1 MINYTEEQIEAI
13 KPQGSLVITACPGSG
28 KTAVIAE
35 KIRNELAELKSYQ
48 GIIAIT
54 FTRKASKELEGRC
67 RVNGADTKCSFF
79 GTIDSFCLSEI
90 IYPFL
95 NQIFDGNTADLE
107 PKYESDLTLA
117 ETSISAQLNDIDK
130 VEAEELELIRKLYL
144 SDTIYFPT
152 IPALAMYIHE
162 NCAACRTYIKAK
174 YTSIYIDEY
183 QDSSKAQHNLFLSIV
198 DSGLTGIAVGDL
210 QQSIYGWRRCSPEY
224 LKELIRRHDFTHRT
238 VSYNHRCHAS
248 ISNYSNRLFNPQF
261 ELTPTDSI
269 QVWQCQFTGT
279 QRDAASHLNTIIP
292 SILDKNKTIKASDI
306 AVLVRNNRSL
316 GYLRDHLTIPCR
328 IFADDPIDEL
338 QSRTGFLWSALLKYR
353 FDTSTN
359 PDQIIEILPEHSNT
373 SRAKLIDIRRTIRKA
388 RSVDQPFLESYLA
401 STSKKLLNIEPKDS
415 ELAALKIVAS
425 DIDSLKQYT
434 ITTTDEI
441 QCMTIHKAKG
451 LEFEIVIHLDLNEWL
466 FPYRVMGESFSDKLY
481 PSWEQDLNLH
491 FVGVTRAKTMCL
503 LVHTTQRL
511 NAKDETKSGEPS
523 AFLRLPGVQT
533 LYKTYSSPK

>member
-95 NQIFDGNTADLE
+95 NQIFDGNTVDLE
-107 PKYESDLTLA
+107 PKYESDLTPA
-117 ETSISAQLNDIDK
+117 ETSIAIQLNDIDK

-144 SDTIYFPT
+144 NDTIYFPT

-279 QRDAASHLNTIIP
+279 QRDAASHLNTIVP

-373 SRAKLIDIRRTIRKA
+373 SKAKLIDIRRTIRKA
-388 RSVDQPFLESYLA
+388 RSVDQTFLEGYLA

-415 ELAALKIVAS
+415 ELAALRLVAS

-434 ITTTDEI
+434 TTTTNEI

-451 LEFEIVIHLDLNEWL
+451 LEFEVVIHLDLNEWL
-466 FPYRVMGESFSDKLY
+466 FPYRVMGESFSDKSY

-511 NAKDETKSGEPS
+511 NAKDETKGGEPS

>member
-95 NQIFDGNTADLE
+95 NQIFDGNTVDLE
-107 PKYESDLTLA
+107 PKYESDLTPA
-117 ETSISAQLNDIDK
+117 ETSIAIQLNDFDK

-144 SDTIYFPT
+144 NDTIYFPT

-279 QRDAASHLNTIIP
+279 QRDAASHLNTIVP

-373 SRAKLIDIRRTIRKA
+373 SKAKLIDIRRTIRKA
-388 RSVDQPFLESYLA
+388 RSVDQPFLEGYLA

-415 ELAALKIVAS
+415 ELAALKLVAS

-434 ITTTDEI
+434 TTTTNEI

-451 LEFEIVIHLDLNEWL
+451 LEFEVVIHLDLNEWL
-466 FPYRVMGESFSDKLY
+466 FPYRVMGESFSDKSY

>member
-388 RSVDQPFLESYLA
+388 RIVDQPFLESYLA

>member
-1 MINYTEEQIEAI
+1 MINYTEEQKEAI

-35 KIRNELAELKSYQ
+35 KIRNELVDLKSYQ
-48 GIIAIT
+48 GVIAIT

-67 RVNGADTKCSFF
+67 RANGADTKCSFF

-95 NQIFDGNTADLE
+95 NQVYDGSTENLE
-107 PKYESDLTLA
+107 PKYLADLTTA
-117 ETSISAQLNDIDK
+117 EKLIAAQLNEVDK
-130 VEAEELELIRKLYL
+130 VEAKELELIRKLYFNG
-144 SDTIYFPT
+144 TIYFPT
-152 IPALAMYIHE
+152 IPALAMYVHE
-162 NCAACRTYIKAK
+162 NCEACKTYIKAK

-183 QDSSKAQHNLFLSIV
+183 QDSSKAQHSLFLNIV

-224 LKELIRRHDFTHRT
+224 LKELIRRHNFTHRT

-269 QVWQCQFTGT
+269 QIWQCQFTGT
-279 QRDAASHLNTIIP
+279 QRDAAIHLNTIIP
-292 SILDKNKTIKASDI
+292 LLLDKNKTAKASDI

-328 IFADDPIDEL
+328 IFADDAIDEL
-338 QSRTGFLWSALLKYR
+338 QSRTGSLWSALLKYR
-353 FDTSTN
+353 FDISMT
-359 PDQIIEILPEHSNT
+359 PDQVIEVLPDQSNM
-373 SRAKLIDIRRTIRKA
+373 SKAKLIDTRRVIRKA
-388 RSVDQPFLESYLA
+388 RSADQYLLEDYLTSA
-401 STSKKLLNIEPKDS
+401 SKKLLNIDPKES
-415 ELAALKIVAS
+415 ELAALKLVAS
-425 DIDSLKQYT
+425 DNDALKQY
-434 ITTTDEI
+434 ITTSTNEI

-451 LEFEIVIHLDLNEWL
+451 LEFEIVIHLDLNEWI
-466 FPYRVMGESFSDKLY
+466 FPYREMGERFADKLY

-503 LVHTTQRL
+503 LVHTTLRL
-511 NAKDETKSGEPS
+511 NAKDETKGGDPS
-523 AFLRLPGVQT
+523 AFLRLPGVQN
-533 LYKTYSSPK
+533 LYKTYSYPK

>member
-95 NQIFDGNTADLE
+95 NPIFDGNTVDLE
-107 PKYESDLTLA
+107 PKYESDLTPA
-117 ETSISAQLNDIDK
+117 ETSIAIQLNDIDK

-144 SDTIYFPT
+144 NDTIYFPT

-279 QRDAASHLNTIIP
+279 QRDAASHLNTIVP

-373 SRAKLIDIRRTIRKA
+373 SKAKLIDIRRTIRKA
-388 RSVDQPFLESYLA
+388 RSVDQTFLEGYLA

-415 ELAALKIVAS
+415 ELAALRLVAS

-434 ITTTDEI
+434 TTTTNEI

-451 LEFEIVIHLDLNEWL
+451 LEFEVVIHLDLNEWL
-466 FPYRVMGESFSDKLY
+466 FPYRVMGESFSDKSY

-511 NAKDETKSGEPS
+511 NAKDETKGGEPS

>member
-95 NQIFDGNTADLE
+95 NQIFDGNTVDLE

-117 ETSISAQLNDIDK
+117 ETSIATQLNDIDK

-373 SRAKLIDIRRTIRKA
+373 SKAKLIDIRRTIRKA

-415 ELAALKIVAS
+415 ELAALKLVAS

-434 ITTTDEI
+434 TTTTNEI

>member
-224 LKELIRRHDFTHRT
+224 LKELIRRHDFSHRT

>member
-107 PKYESDLTLA
+107 TKYESDLTLA

>member
-95 NQIFDGNTADLE
+95 NQIFDGNTVDLE

-117 ETSISAQLNDIDK
+117 ETSIATQLNDIDK
-130 VEAEELELIRKLYL
+130 VETEELELIRKLYL

-198 DSGLTGIAVGDL
+198 DSGLIGIAVGDL

-373 SRAKLIDIRRTIRKA
+373 SKAKLIDIRRTIRKA
-388 RSVDQPFLESYLA
+388 RSVDQRFLESYLA

-415 ELAALKIVAS
+415 ELAALKLVAS

-434 ITTTDEI
+434 TTTTNEI

>member
-117 ETSISAQLNDIDK
+117 ETSIATQLNDIDK

-353 FDTSTN
+353 FDISTN
-359 PDQIIEILPEHSNT
+359 PDQIIEILPDHSNT

-434 ITTTDEI
+434 ITTTNEI

-466 FPYRVMGESFSDKLY
+466 FPYRVIGESFSDKLY

>member
-117 ETSISAQLNDIDK
+117 ETSIATQLNDIDK
-130 VEAEELELIRKLYL
+130 VEAEELELTRKLYL

-353 FDTSTN
+353 FDISTN
-359 PDQIIEILPEHSNT
+359 PDQIIEILPDHSNT

-434 ITTTDEI
+434 ITTTNEI

-466 FPYRVMGESFSDKLY
+466 FPYRVIGESFSDKLY

>member
-117 ETSISAQLNDIDK
+117 ETSIATQLNDIDK

-292 SILDKNKTIKASDI
+292 SILDKN
-306 AVLVRNNRSL
+306 
-316 GYLRDHLTIPCR
+316 LRDHLTIPCR

-353 FDTSTN
+353 FDISTN
-359 PDQIIEILPEHSNT
+359 PDQIIEILPDHSNT

-434 ITTTDEI
+434 ITTTNEI

-466 FPYRVMGESFSDKLY
+466 FPYRVIGESFSDKLY